1 MGAMCTKKTVDDVVP
16 NISAGG
22 LAGHTTVSSV
32 RKSEPG
38 EEEEQAGKPL
48 SRAQS
53 KKIVE
58 KQKVQAQL
66 DAVQKQ
72 RESQQ
77 QRGVQRMH
85 ERSQSMKMEKKAL
98 SAGRA
103 DKAAA
108 ANERLASV
116 EGDGK
121 LAQVAQEGPFLFS
134 VGP

>member
-1 MGAMCTKKTVDDVVP
+1 MCTKKSVDDVVP

-22 LAGHTTVSSV
+22 LAGHTTVSPV
-32 RKSEPG
+32 KKLEPG
-38 EEEEQAGKPL
+38 AEEEFNGKPL

-58 KQKVQAQL
+58 QQKVQAQL

-72 RESQQ
+72 REVQQ
-77 QRGVQRMH
+77 KAGVARMH
-85 ERSQSMKMEKKAL
+85 ERSQSMKMEKKNA
-98 SAGRA
+98 STGRA

-108 ANERLASV
+108 ANEKLKSM
-116 EGDGK
+116 DGAESK
-121 LAQVAQEGPFLFS
+121 LTEGPLLFS